1 MNGSE
6 IKDLVIPDGVS
17 SISRMAF
24 RGCRG
29 LTSLSIPNSVTN
41 IAQLAFYECSGLN
54 KVTIPSSV
62 ASIGD
67 YAFCMCS
74 SLTDIYVHASAPM
87 EIFADTFSYYDTS
100 TLHVPVGS
108 LQEYSTAQYWKK
120 FLHIVDDIAVSAIL
134 SPKADEEPLQIFNA
148 NGRSIQHLSPG
159 INIIK
164 YKNGEVKKVLIKSI

>member
-1 MNGSE
+1 
-6 IKDLVIPDGVS
+6 V
-17 SISRMAF
+17 
-24 RGCRG
+24 
-29 LTSLSIPNSVTN
+29 TS
-41 IAQLAFYECSGLN
+41 IAQLAFYGCSGLN

-74 SLTDIYVHASAPM
+74 SLTDIYVHSSTPM

-108 LQEYSTAQYWKK
+108 LHEYSTAQFWKK

-134 SPKADEEPLQIFNA
+134 SPKADEEPQQIFDV
-148 NGRSIQHLSPG
+148 NGRSIKHLIPG
-159 INIIK
+159 FNIIK
-164 YKNGEVKKVLIKSI
+164 YKNGEVKKVYIQAHF